1 MTTAVIDCSFER
13 HAEAILGILNKAIAN
28 STALSDDKPRSLQ
41 DVAAWFEARH
51 KSNFAVIGVE
61 NDTGK
66 LLAFASYGMCRTWP
80 AYQYTLL
87 NIRCICT
94 QHIMGRIWDIYIHTH
109 AGIDCGSRTK
119 RHACDDRCY

>member
-51 KSNFAVIGVE
+51 KSNFPVIGVE

-66 LLAFASYGMCRTWP
+66 LLAFSSYGTCR
-80 AYQYTLL
+80 A
-87 NIRCICT
+87 
-94 QHIMGRIWDIYIHTH
+94 
-109 AGIDCGSRTK
+109 
-119 RHACDDRCY
+119 